1 MSKDGEQAWHLR
13 RQQWTQASDETL
25 ETKKQKAQELNDWY
39 NDHLST
45 EKRLEMFH
53 KTFVVKRVQTNK
65 PVPLRFA
72 VSGSCEVGVYLIWM
86 DGLIQCNR
94 FPGENVDSWLEG
106 GWDMAKRNGSTPSI

>member
-13 RQQWTQASDETL
+13 RQQWTQASNETL
-25 ETKKQKAQELNDWY
+25 EAKKQQAQELNDWY

-72 VSGSCEVGVYLIWM
+72 VSGPCEVGWERTY
-86 DGLIQCNR
+86 R
-94 FPGENVDSWLEG
+94 
-106 GWDMAKRNGSTPSI
+106 

>member
-72 VSGSCEVGVYLIWM
+72 VKMLIHGWKE
-86 DGLIQCNR
+86 DGTW
-94 FPGENVDSWLEG
+94 PKGMEAPPASDEEGEKDKLL
-106 GWDMAKRNGSTPSI
+106 